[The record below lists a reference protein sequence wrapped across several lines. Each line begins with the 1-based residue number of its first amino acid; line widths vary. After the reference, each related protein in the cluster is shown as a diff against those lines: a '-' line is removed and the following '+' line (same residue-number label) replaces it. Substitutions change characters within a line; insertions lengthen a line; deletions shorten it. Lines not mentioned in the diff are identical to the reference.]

1 MIRLT
6 HVSGSLEGTT
16 TSSEKH
22 WLRVGTSDDCDV
34 RYDGAREPRV
44 ARYHAVIVLKDGAYH
59 VLDLDAP
66 GGLLLDGE
74 RVKSAAL
81 RSGETL
87 RFGAPD
93 GPEVRVEVTIDAS
106 YDPHQDAAEITK
118 ALQATTRESATGQ
131 ILAMT
136 AQRIAEERVKA
147 GGTRSRKTMEHI
159 AHAVR
164 AVSDVTHRRTRRRW
178 VRVLA
183 IVAGIATVIIGVMGA
198 VISLQQRKIAQ
209 LLDTKGE
216 FDQQIAGIL
225 EEMHQEQDTA
235 RLAHLERLLLDATA
249 RAQRTLAELGR
260 ASKTK
265 AEEVANAGDDLDREI
280 RRILRQFDAETYA
293 VPPIFKERLQHHIDR
308 LVRDDSV
315 TRATYQRKLRY
326 WPIIQRELTALELP
340 EVMGYVAWQESN
352 FTPTATSRA
361 GARGMWQMMP
371 ATARGYGLRVDRQVD
386 ERVNVRKQSRAAAR
400 HLANLLGEFGED
412 AFMLVMA
419 SYNRGENG
427 VRRVLR
433 QIAQTPGGFK
443 KEKRDFWHLYRLR
456 LLPAET
462 MEYVPK
468 VLAAAVIG
476 SNPER
481 YGLPPPPAPASPAP
495 PPGRPGATRP
505 PTADE

>member
-6 HVSGSLEGTT
+6 HVSGSLAGTT
-16 TSSEKH
+16 TSSDKH
-22 WLRVGTSDDCDV
+22 WLRVGTGDDCDV
-34 RYDGAREPRV
+34 RYDAAREPRV

-59 VLDLDAP
+59 LIDLNTA
-66 GGLLLDGE
+66 GGTLVDGE
-74 RVKSAAL
+74 SVKSAAL
-81 RSGETL
+81 RSGDTL
-87 RFGAPD
+87 RFGKPD
-93 GPEVRVEVTIDAS
+93 GPEAQVEVTIDAS
-106 YDPHQDAAEITK
+106 YDAHQDAAEITK

-131 ILAMT
+131 ILALA
-136 AQRIAEERVKA
+136 AQRIADERARA

-164 AVSDVTHRRTRRRW
+164 EVSDVTHRRTRRRW
-178 VRVLA
+178 LRVVG
-183 IVAGIATVIIGVMGA
+183 IVAGVATVIIGVLGA
-198 VISLQQRKIAQ
+198 VISLQQRKITQ
-209 LLDTKGE
+209 LLDTKGQ

-225 EEMHQEQDTA
+225 EAMHQEQDTA
-235 RLAHLERLLLDATA
+235 RLAHLERQLLDATA

-293 VPPIFKERLQHHIDR
+293 VPPIFKERLQFHIDR
-308 LVRDDSV
+308 LIRDDSV

-326 WPIIQRELTALELP
+326 WPIIQREFTALELP
-340 EVMGYVAWQESN
+340 EVMGYLAWAESN
-352 FTPTATSRA
+352 FTPTATSRV

-386 ERVNVRKQSRAAAR
+386 QRTNVRLQTRAAAR

-443 KEKRDFWHLYRLR
+443 REKRDFWHLYRLR

-462 MEYVPK
+462 MEYVPR
-468 VLAAAVIG
+468 VLAAAVVA

-481 YGLPPPPAPASPAP
+481 YGLPAPPAEPAPATAPAA
-495 PPGRPGATRP
+495 RVAVAER
-505 PTADE
+505 